1 MNNIVPQ
8 PPLMMHPF
16 PTEFAQKDDANKMT
30 KSKVV
35 NQSEY
40 HSGYQRGN
48 QREEDKS
55 EKQRE
60 SKTKKKDDYCETFK
74 RKSLDLYKILVKKF
88 PTKSKIFIRKGKKPN
103 QSNNTKNPEKRSQYI
118 GVAKNGVKWQTLISF
133 KKAKIFLGNYEDEI
147 KASQVRIYL
156 TSSFVLAFF
165 GILKLFL
172 NWKLTF

>member
-1 MNNIVPQ
+1 
-8 PPLMMHPF
+8 MMHPF
-16 PTEFAQKDDANKMT
+16 PAESAKEDIANKMT

-40 HSGYQRGN
+40 QRGI
-48 QREEDKS
+48 QREEDKL
-55 EKQRE
+55 EEQRDF
-60 SKTKKKDDYCETFK
+60 KTKKKDDYCETFK
-74 RKSLDLYKILVKKF
+74 RKSQDLYKILVERF
-88 PTKSKIFIRKGKKPN
+88 PTKSRIFIRKGKKPN

-147 KASQVRIYL
+147 KASQVKIYL
-156 TSSFVLAFF
+156 TSPFVLAFS

-172 NWKLTF
+172 T